1 MTESALDT
9 APLLAA
15 YRGVQAAHRPVWF
28 MRQAGRSLPEYRAL
42 RRGTAMLDACLT
54 PELAAEITCQPVRR
68 HGVDAGIFFS
78 DIVVPVRLAGV
89 GVEIV
94 PGVGPVVA
102 DPVRSLADVARLPE
116 LDPAALEPVRE
127 GVRLSVSELG
137 EIPLIGFAGA
147 PFTVASYL
155 VEGRPDRDLPRTRA
169 LLAEE
174 PETWRRLLEWVAG
187 TTTAFLRA
195 QAEAGVSALQ
205 LFDSWAGRL
214 DVATYRSLVRPY
226 SAQVLAGVADL
237 GLPRIHF
244 GTGTRDLLV
253 DMYEAGADVV
263 GVATDIGL
271 AEASAQLGHRVPL
284 QGNLD
289 PELLSADWDVLEAAV
304 REVCRQG
311 SAAPG
316 HVFNL
321 GHGVPPTTDPDVLTR
336 VVELVHS
343 IPYEQENP

>member
-9 APLLAA
+9 APLIAA
-15 YRGVQAAHRPVWF
+15 YRGARPAHRPVWF
-28 MRQAGRSLPEYRAL
+28 MRQAGRSLPEYRAA
-42 RRGTAMLDACLT
+42 RAGTAMLDACLT

-68 HGVDAGIFFS
+68 HHVDAGIFFS

-102 DPVRSLADVARLPE
+102 DPIRSLADVERLPE
-116 LDPAALEPVRE
+116 LDPAALEPIRE
-127 GVRLSVSELG
+127 AVRLSVAELG
-137 EIPLIGFAGA
+137 HVPLIGFAGA

-155 VEGRPDRDLPRTRA
+155 VEGGPDRDLPRTRA

-174 PETWRRLLEWVAG
+174 PETWRRLLEWVAA

-195 QAEAGVSALQ
+195 QAEAGVQALQ

-214 DVATYRSLVRPY
+214 DAATYRSVVRPY
-226 SAQVLAGVADL
+226 SAMVLAGVADL

-244 GTGTRDLLV
+244 GTQTRDLLV
-253 DMYEAGADVV
+253 DMYTAGADVV

-271 AEASAQLGHRVPL
+271 AEASARLGHRVPL

-304 REVCRQG
+304 RDVCRQG
-311 SAAPG
+311 EVAPG
-316 HVFNL
+316 HVVNL

-336 VVELVHS
+336 LVELVHS
-343 IPYEQENP
+343 IPQESA